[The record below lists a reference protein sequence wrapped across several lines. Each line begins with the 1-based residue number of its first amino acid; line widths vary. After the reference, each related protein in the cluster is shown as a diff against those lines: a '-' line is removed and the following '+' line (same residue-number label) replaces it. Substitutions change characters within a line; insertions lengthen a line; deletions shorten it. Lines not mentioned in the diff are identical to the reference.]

1 MEFNKL
7 FISTSFGLLNRLGH
21 KELQGQMDYYEQLQ
35 EQLEIEIHFCLG
47 KNADRILTLLPR
59 LQNFT
64 THFSLQETNLVEH
77 ISDAAGKNLDTSW
90 LWSFHVLPP
99 ISYWEDWKNQLE
111 TLENLKKQADI
122 FSFCSYFP
130 SALPIF
136 LTDRGLKKLYDKIR
150 KRESI
155 KIQDFDWR
163 FAENMAQIR
172 LSNEKIKD
180 SQNEFISPS
189 TTMR

>member
-1 MEFNKL
+1 MDFNKL
-7 FISTSFGLLNRLGH
+7 FISTSFGLLRRLGF
-21 KELQGQMDYYEQLQ
+21 KEIEAQMSYYH
-35 EQLEIEIHFCLG
+35 QLEERLDLEIHFCLG
-47 KNADRILTLLPR
+47 ENAERVLRVLPG

-64 THFSLQETNLVEH
+64 THFSLNETNLISH
-77 ISDAAGKNLDTSW
+77 ISDAAGKSLDAAW
-90 LWSFHVLPP
+90 LWSFHVTPP
-99 ISYWEDWKNQLE
+99 ISYWKDWGNQLE

-122 FSFCSYFP
+122 FSFCPYFP

-172 LSNEKIKD
+172 LSNNELED
-180 SQNEFISPS
+180 SEIEFISPS
-189 TTMR
+189 TMR